1 MDYLKIVKKNCPK
14 ENVFYNALTAFLV
27 GGLLGIIGQGLIDL
41 YQIIFDI
48 SLNEASTLMIISLI
62 FISCLLT
69 SLGFFDKL
77 VTKAKCGL
85 IIPITVF
92 AHAMQS
98 CALEYR
104 REGLITGIG
113 SNIFKLTG
121 SVIAFGIF
129 SAYLFGFMRVILG
142 C

>member
-85 IIPITVF
+85 IIPITGF

-129 SAYLFGFMRVILG
+129 SAY
-142 C
+142 